1 MKKILVSVLAACSL
15 ISARAAVFNYSVT
28 FSGAN
33 ESPANASIGVGTGSV
48 SYDSAA
54 HSLQL
59 QAFFVGLT
67 GTTTASHI
75 HAATL
80 IPFSGNAGVAT
91 TTPSFAGFPI
101 GVPTGFFNNTLDLT
115 LASSYNPSYITAHG
129 GTTLQAE
136 LYLTAA
142 MAAGQAYWNIHSTA
156 FSGGEIRGF
165 LTVVPEPGTLAL
177 AGLGAM
183 GLAAQAW
190 NKRRASKA

>member
-80 IPFSGNAGVAT
+80 IPFSGNE
-91 TTPSFAGFPI
+91 I
-101 GVPTGFFNNTLDLT
+101 GR
-115 LASSYNPSYITAHG
+115 AH
-129 GTTLQAE
+129 
-136 LYLTAA
+136 
-142 MAAGQAYWNIHSTA
+142 
-156 FSGGEIRGF
+156 
-165 LTVVPEPGTLAL
+165 V
-177 AGLGAM
+177 
-183 GLAAQAW
+183 
-190 NKRRASKA
+190 